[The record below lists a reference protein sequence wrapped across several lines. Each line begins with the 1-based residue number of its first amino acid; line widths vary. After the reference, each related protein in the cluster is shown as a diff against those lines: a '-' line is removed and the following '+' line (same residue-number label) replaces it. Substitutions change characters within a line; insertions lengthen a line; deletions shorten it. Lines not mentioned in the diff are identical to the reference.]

1 MGADGAEILALV
13 TGRRGHFRMESGL
26 HAALWLDLDPLFADA
41 RRIEPFVGTLADAIR
56 SHDVAAVCG
65 PLVGG
70 AFLAQL
76 LAERMGVDFAH
87 AERIASPRDGL
98 FRAEY
103 RVPPALGARLAG
115 RRVAIVDDVMSAG
128 SSLRATH
135 TALTTYGAIPVVVGA
150 LLVLGSAG
158 ASYFEANGLPVV
170 SAGRAEHE
178 SWTPNECPLCRG
190 GVPLEELATIV

>member
-1 MGADGAEILALV
+1 MGADGADILALV

-26 HAALWLDLDPLFADA
+26 HAALWLDLDPLFSDA
-41 RRIEPFVGTLADAIR
+41 HRIEPFVRSLADAIR
-56 SHDVAAVCG
+56 SHHVDAVCG
-65 PLVGG
+65 PMVGG

-76 LAERMGVDFAH
+76 LAERLRVEFAY
-87 AERIASPRDGL
+87 AERIASPHDGL

-103 RVPPALGARLAG
+103 RVPRSLGSRLAG

-135 TALTTYGAIPVVVGA
+135 ATLATYGAVPVVVGA

-158 ASYFEANGLPVV
+158 VAYFEGRGLPVV
-170 SAGRAEHE
+170 SAGRAEYE
-178 SWTPNECPLCRG
+178 SWTPEECPLCRDE
-190 GVPLEELATIV
+190 VPLEDLATTV